1 MIYGLMQPISTH
13 RKIILFCILWVSVQ
27 FLVLIDRIIFILWP
41 VSMAEVH
48 LIGQLVGGGEFYPYK
63 SLFCKWSIQTG
74 GAWKLL
80 QGLREGQTQV
90 DNPEEGEV
98 AYWCHPIDV
107 HYASKGLQGWPK
119 LHLQVFH
126 QDNFGR

>member
-1 MIYGLMQPISTH
+1 
-13 RKIILFCILWVSVQ
+13 
-27 FLVLIDRIIFILWP
+27 
-41 VSMAEVH
+41 MAEVH
-48 LIGQLVGGGEFYPYK
+48 LIGQLVGGGEFYPYT

-74 GAWKLL
+74 GAWKQL

-90 DNPEEGEV
+90 DNPEAGEI
-98 AYWCHPIDV
+98 AYWSHPIDI

-126 QDNFGR
+126 QDDFGRLVDTSQNEKKHFFKIPLKLLFIVNVM